1 MTIGSLFSGIG
12 GLELGAEAAGLGPV
26 VWQVERDPF
35 CREVLAR
42 HWPRADRSVCDVREA
57 NARNLAPVTAI
68 VGGFPCQDVSAAG
81 LGAGL
86 SGARSG
92 LWYEFARIV
101 SELRPGI
108 VIVEN
113 VASGARRW
121 VDPVREGL
129 RALGYSTRAV
139 GISAFDVGA
148 PHVRERV
155 FIVASDDDGKRLWI
169 ESRGRE
175 REDGSRPPLP
185 PIYGEKGNAPHSDRE
200 RESFGGL
207 GSEWRWARERDRWA
221 IESPF
226 PFVANGVPGR
236 VAIERAIG
244 NAVVPQCAYA
254 AIRYGLD
261 ELAGLTAK

>member
-129 RALGYSTRAV
+129 RTLGYSTRAV

-155 FIVASDDDGKRLWI
+155 FIVAAR
-169 ESRGRE
+169 
-175 REDGSRPPLP
+175 
-185 PIYGEKGNAPHSDRE
+185 YGEARAKGNAPHSDRE
-200 RESFGGL
+200 RELQPFGGL
-207 GSEWRWARERDRWA
+207 GSEWRWTRERDRWA
-221 IESPF
+221 LESTF